1 MYSLR
6 RCFLVAIL
14 NDSEYVC
21 DVGRLAARACA
32 RQGIPAGRTGIRVR
46 LQTDRCVVK
55 KLDMG
60 RMKGTERGREG
71 GREERGQSET
81 EKWFWAQDA
90 GCQAADYAS
99 VRLSRGG
106 CCGDGQLEGRV
117 LTSDTADVDHDQKM
131 FWVQQVTKIVAIS
144 TADIQE
150 RMAAQT

>member
-60 RMKGTERGREG
+60 RMKGRQREG
-71 GREERGQSET
+71 GERAGGRAARQSET

-90 GCQAADYAS
+90 GWLSVSGSSGDSRLRRCAA
-99 VRLSRGG
+99 V
-106 CCGDGQLEGRV
+106 
-117 LTSDTADVDHDQKM
+117 
-131 FWVQQVTKIVAIS
+131 
-144 TADIQE
+144 
-150 RMAAQT
+150 